1 MKKLLFFRIV
11 LFISIIGLIT
21 FSLLFILYIY
31 DIIQINKTSKNLA
44 NSFSI
49 SYLYVKNDSYLS
61 TAKDNKD
68 SSTPF
73 VIGIIK
79 IDKIKLDY
87 PILSEESDEL
97 LKIAPCRFA
106 GPLPN
111 NIGNLCIAGHN
122 YIDNTFFTFCMEELF
137 LGRTK
142 TAENMQRNLMFFRI
156 FFQCM
161 QNNGGICLINIPDK
175 NTYFHVSPPFYGT
188 FVKSFSCFYS
198 IRIRTFFQLL
208 K

>member
-111 NIGNLCIAGHN
+111 DIGNLCIAGHN
-122 YIDNTFFTFCMEELF
+122 YIDNTFFAKIISLEIGDEINVYGIDGNLVTYSVFN
-137 LGRTK
+137 K
-142 TAENMQRNLMFFRI
+142 TEVNSSDLSCTSQDTSGKRMVTLMTCNSIKQTRI
-156 FFQCM
+156 IIQA
-161 QNNGGICLINIPDK
+161 IEI
-175 NTYFHVSPPFYGT
+175 
-188 FVKSFSCFYS
+188 
-198 IRIRTFFQLL
+198 
-208 K
+208 